1 MWPAGGAG
9 RTGHRTGGSVDTE
22 LQDRADQRFQEAL
35 DRSGARDPREY
46 YRERLRAL
54 KADDPQ
60 AYRQAVTYYTD
71 TLIPSVA
78 SDEGDPLHAWRE
90 YGRFIAQ
97 LTAPGRTVE
106 VDRSGRAY
114 PYDPPSAADRLV
126 LHIPEGRVSRA
137 LLVGL
142 PAQPSPAQMATYDL
156 LVAGK
161 QRLREIAP

>member
-1 MWPAGGAG
+1 
-9 RTGHRTGGSVDTE
+9 VDTE
-22 LQDRADQRFQEAL
+22 IQKKADQRFREAL
-35 DRSGARDPREY
+35 ERSGARDPREY
-46 YRERLRAL
+46 YRERLRTL
-54 KADDPQ
+54 KADDPD
-60 AYRQAVTYYTD
+60 AYRRAVAYYTD

-78 SDEGDPLHAWRE
+78 AGEDDALHAWRE

-106 VDRSGRAY
+106 VDASGRAH
-114 PYDPPSAADRLV
+114 PYDPPTTADRMV
-126 LHIPEGRVSRA
+126 LHIPEGRVTRA

-142 PAQPSPAQMATYDL
+142 PAQPSSAQMATYDL